1 MLRINYSSKCFFF
14 WLTSSTLI
22 VWDILQLKEN
32 TYLYRN
38 IFMFMGG
45 VREGRQEMILK
56 TERNNRTQGVFPGA
70 GIMPGNRGRSG
81 KTSYTSG
88 PGPGQNRPM
97 GPSHRYSQG
106 RFSLS
111 NSCQEFQLCLAISA
125 MKGLGRGWTW
135 GGKCWEIEMS
145 LIYYSIPSPDW
156 VQFSL
161 FRLTPSLSCF
171 WLLPPDPGGEK
182 MKS

>member
-1 MLRINYSSKCFFF
+1 MLGINYSSKCFFF

-70 GIMPGNRGRSG
+70 GIMPGNWGRSG

-135 GGKCWEIEMS
+135 GGKCWEIEM
-145 LIYYSIPSPDW
+145 
-156 VQFSL
+156 FC
-161 FRLTPSLSCF
+161 LTGSHLAVL
-171 WLLPPDPGGEK
+171 WGEDEEQH
-182 MKS
+182 